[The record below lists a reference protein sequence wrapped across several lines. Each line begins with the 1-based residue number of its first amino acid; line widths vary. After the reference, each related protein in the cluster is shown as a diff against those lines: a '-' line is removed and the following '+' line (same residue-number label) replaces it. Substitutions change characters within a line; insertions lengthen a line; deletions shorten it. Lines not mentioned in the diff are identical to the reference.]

1 MLIIIIIIWILLL
14 LVKNL
19 KVLMF
24 QKNFELYEGMSPSL
38 VFQLSHNAMGAM
50 VFCADNDNFAE
61 KWTNALREATTLSES
76 SA

>member
-1 MLIIIIIIWILLL
+1 
-14 LVKNL
+14 
-19 KVLMF
+19 MF